1 MVASE
6 SLQLHS
12 SIFNFF
18 YTLFLNENER
28 KPDWHVWGSKRSN
41 DGGAGADPTQKEC
54 GEYHNVKGANNN
66 DKAVRTVKGEGVK
79 SKTGEL
85 APTLFIF
92 LFIHLFIFSEI
103 KLYFLKNKNDEKN
116 INLLITLI
124 HNWW

>member
-1 MVASE
+1 
-6 SLQLHS
+6 
-12 SIFNFF
+12 
-18 YTLFLNENER
+18 
-28 KPDWHVWGSKRSN
+28 
-41 DGGAGADPTQKEC
+41 
-54 GEYHNVKGANNN
+54 
-66 DKAVRTVKGEGVK
+66 VK

-124 HNWW
+124 HNW